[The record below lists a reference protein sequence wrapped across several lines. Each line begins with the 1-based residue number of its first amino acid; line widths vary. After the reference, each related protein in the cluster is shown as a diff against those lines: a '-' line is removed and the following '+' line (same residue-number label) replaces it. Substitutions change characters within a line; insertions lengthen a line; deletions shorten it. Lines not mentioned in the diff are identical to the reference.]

1 MGRTLREHH
10 PDAQLTVLLL
20 DGDPDAVVDFPGAR
34 MLDAARMLGES
45 FGLLAA
51 ANPPAAL
58 NVAVLP
64 HLLRAVLAAGAD
76 SVLYLG
82 AGQRVLGSLDAFVNL
97 IDDHD
102 VVLVA
107 RARGAASSVIAPSES
122 GEGPFSRH
130 LLGVRVGLGADVLLD
145 AWPRYFISA
154 RDEGAGAVRGWMDGI
169 PALAA
174 DVAVL
179 RDPGYGLDPW
189 SLAGK
194 QVLAAGGGVEDALE
208 VDGARA
214 RVIDFGELD
223 PADPPSWFDGEDR
236 IQLSAAPALQRLV
249 ARHADDLR
257 SCGSGPDAAA
267 PPFTRLDDGLRLT
280 PTIRTLLAGAI
291 AREAITRSPFTGAG
305 RAKLYE
311 YLNQLDGRGRAAG
324 LTRLHMAIWE
334 ARPDLRSGY
343 RHIDGPDG
351 SGFAGWLCAY
361 GCEQEGLVPE
371 LLPPAPELAYRDAD
385 PHAHEAPPRWGVNLV
400 GFFTSELGV
409 GEAARLVVSALDA
422 CGIPVLPVQGN
433 LIPPSRQNAEF
444 DHVSPDRA
452 AYPINIVCINGDG
465 IPVFAREAGRAF
477 FEARHTI
484 ALWWWEVGD
493 PPASW
498 TEAYE
503 FIDEVWVAS
512 QHVYDVI
519 APTSPV
525 PVVRIRFPVVEPEV
539 APRTRAELGLP
550 EDGFLFLSVYDYHSV
565 GVRKNPLGLIEAFKR
580 AFPPG
585 HGAKLVL
592 KSINAETCRE
602 EHERVVLAASEHDDI
617 TLLSGYVSGSEKNAI
632 IAACDCYVSLHRS
645 EGFGFTVAE
654 AMLLGKPVI
663 ATRFGGTL
671 EFTNDQ
677 NAYLVSYKPVTVG
690 EGVYPY
696 PADGVWAEPD
706 LDEAAALMQ
715 RVLAAP
721 EEARARGAIARR
733 DILERHSPAAAGAR
747 IERRLRLISEHL
759 YSEGARSLNLTHLPS
774 LQDGDVVPAKI
785 ASPPSID
792 WGSGRLGRLKWRAH
806 RPVANWARAYIEHE
820 SGVDTELHRAIARI
834 DARVRE
840 VAQTLQDQQQ
850 SQHAETLAVLRRLES
865 ELAGIKAT
873 VEGVERGAS
882 YEDPTDER

>member
-20 DGDPDAVVDFPGAR
+20 DGAPDAVADFPGAR
-34 MLDAARMLGES
+34 MLGAATMLGES

-58 NVAVLP
+58 NMAVLP

-82 AGQRVLGSLDAFVNL
+82 AGQRVLGSLDVLVDL
-97 IDDHD
+97 IDEHD

-122 GEGPFSRH
+122 GEGPFSRQ
-130 LLGVRVGLGADVLLD
+130 LLGVRVGLGADALLD
-145 AWPRYFISA
+145 AWPRYFIGTG
-154 RDEGAGAVRGWMDGI
+154 DEGAAAVRGWMDGI

-179 RDPGYGLDPW
+179 RDRGYGLDPW

-194 QVLAAGGGVEDALE
+194 QVLAAGGGVDDALE

-214 RVIDFGELD
+214 RVIDLGELD

-236 IQLSAAPALQRLV
+236 IQLSAAPALQRLA

-257 SCGSGPDAAA
+257 SCGSEPEAAL
-267 PPFTRLDDGLRLT
+267 FTRLDDGLRLT
-280 PTIRTLLAGAI
+280 PTIRTLLASAI
-291 AREAITRSPFTGAG
+291 ADGAITRSPFTGAG
-305 RAKLYE
+305 RAELYA
-311 YLNQLDGRGRAAG
+311 YLNELDGRGRAAG

-334 ARPDLRSGY
+334 ARADLGSGY

-422 CGIPVLPVQGN
+422 REIPVLPVQGN

-444 DHVSPDRA
+444 AHVSPDQA
-452 AYPINIVCINGDG
+452 AYPINLVCINGDG
-465 IPVFAREAGRAF
+465 IPVFAREAGRSF
-477 FEARHTI
+477 FEGRHTI

-503 FIDEVWVAS
+503 FVDEVWVAS

-525 PVVRIRFPVVEPEV
+525 PVLRIRFPVAEPEV
-539 APRTRAELGLP
+539 AHGARADLGLP

-592 KSINAETCRE
+592 KSINAETRRE
-602 EHERVVLAASEHDDI
+602 EHERVVLAAAEHADV
-617 TLLSGYVSGSEKNAI
+617 TLLSGYVTGAEKNAI

-671 EFTNDQ
+671 EFTNDR
-677 NAYLVSYKPVTVG
+677 NAYLVGYEPVTVG

-696 PADGVWAEPD
+696 PADGIWAEPD
-706 LDEAAALMQ
+706 LDEAAALMR

-721 EEARARGAIARR
+721 EEARVRGAIARR
-733 DILERHSPAAAGAR
+733 EMLERHSPAAAGAS
-747 IERRLRLISEHL
+747 IERRLRLISERL
-759 YSEGARSLNLTHLPS
+759 YGEGARSLNLTRLPS
-774 LQDGDVVPAKI
+774 LQNREVMPAKI
-785 ASPPSID
+785 AEPPSIE
-792 WGSGRLGRLKWRAH
+792 WGSGRLRRLRQRAQ
-806 RPVANWARAYIEHE
+806 RPVANWARAYVEHE
-820 SGVDTELHRAIARI
+820 RILDTELHSAIARI
-834 DARVRE
+834 DSRLRE
-840 VAQTLQDQQQ
+840 VARTLQDQQQ
-850 SQHAETLAVLRRLES
+850 AQHAETLAVLRRLES
-865 ELAGIKAT
+865 ELAGIQAT
-873 VEGVERGAS
+873 VDGVEWGVHP
-882 YEDPTDER
+882 PTSRLD